1 MGDREAALKEADSVL
16 NEYRQTITKYLNWI
30 MEPNMDRIE
39 ELSSIYVVRGGGVID
54 DKIIGTISSIL
65 STNLAKP
72 EKPIIACSTV
82 QSENLAKIS
91 ARAIDMVVK
100 KGLNLGEIMRVAAEK
115 CSGKGG
121 GHNIAAGA
129 QVPIALLDS
138 FIKMVNELVG
148 EQLRSSKLGS

>member
-1 MGDREAALKEADSVL
+1 M
-16 NEYRQTITKYLNWI
+16 N
-30 MEPNMDRIE
+30 RIE
-39 ELSSIYVVRGGGVID
+39 ELSNVYVVHGGSVID

-82 QSENLAKIS
+82 ERENLAKIS
-91 ARAIDMVVK
+91 ARAIDMVVR

-115 CSGKGG
+115 YSGKGG

-129 QVPIALLDS
+129 QVPIASLDF
-138 FIKMVNELVG
+138 FIETVNELVS